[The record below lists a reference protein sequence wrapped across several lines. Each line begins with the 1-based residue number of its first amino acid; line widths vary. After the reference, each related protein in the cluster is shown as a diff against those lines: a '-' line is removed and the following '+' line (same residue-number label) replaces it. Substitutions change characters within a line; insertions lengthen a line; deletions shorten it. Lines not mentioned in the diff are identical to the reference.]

1 MGARHPRQ
9 DILFHSSVVY
19 SSKAPA
25 AVKSMPCPSYSV
37 FGQSTVQCFSSS
49 PFSACLFFS
58 CFPWFC
64 RASHYQSQENHH
76 NYPRHHPHHHHHH
89 HHPAQRKQFIPK
101 WKADFIQVSRS
112 FGFLCV
118 QCDALLPTRFPK
130 LVRMIQVTEQHPS
143 GSYTFILAGHRQH
156 DSSSWLFI
164 KVTYKQLNRIGSPR

>member
-9 DILFHSSVVY
+9 DIMFHSSVVY

-58 CFPWFC
+58 CFPWLC

-76 NYPRHHPHHHHHH
+76 NYHRHHHHHH

-112 FGFLCV
+112 FCFLCV

-130 LVRMIQVTEQHPS
+130 LPRMIQVTGTAPLRFIHVHTSRPPA
-143 GSYTFILAGHRQH
+143 TWFILMT
-156 DSSSWLFI
+156 L
-164 KVTYKQLNRIGSPR
+164 YKGNL